1 MQWGGPNP
9 LSGVVMAEGSH
20 VAALIEQLVGQVLS
34 VDSTEAGLN
43 EVTASLRA
51 IVEATSTTGGALL
64 ELAARGLAAVEQAQ
78 ASSYD
83 DALQAATDL
92 AVGLQELARKEP
104 ASAGA
109 QTSAAPEAAPPP
121 APSPAATAAP
131 AAVVRDEETVALF
144 SDFIGE
150 ANDSLSLADE
160 VLLSSSGASTENVHA
175 LFRVFH
181 TIKGVAGFLE
191 LSQIVALAHV
201 TESVMDQCREGHL
214 DFGGETV
221 ELVFR
226 STGLL
231 RTMVE
236 DVKLACEAG
245 RGFIANGDADAH
257 VEKLKGFLAALDQA
271 PQPSVPA
278 PKAAPAPASAPVP
291 VPPPSSMP
299 VAPAP
304 PPSAPVPAP
313 TISAPLPSAPAAF
326 APLPSAPPP
335 RLTAPPDD
343 PNASSPPPRPSA
355 GGKLRETVKVDLGRV
370 DNMVEMIGELVIV
383 EAMLTHSNELSAASL
398 GLRNTLG
405 QLEKISRDLQNAAMR
420 MRTVPVHDVFQKMA
434 RLTRE
439 LSRKKGKDV
448 VLVTQGDG
456 TEMDRSM
463 VEQLEDPL
471 LHMVRNAIDHGI
483 EAPAARVA
491 AGKPAQGVL
500 TLSASH
506 EGGSIVVE
514 LSDDGAG
521 LNRDRILA
529 KAVERGLVANASV
542 LGETE
547 IFNLIFE
554 PGFSTA
560 AQVTDVSG
568 RGVGMDVVKRNIENM
583 RGRVSIE
590 STPGKGTT
598 FRLILP
604 LTLAII
610 DGMLVRVGKERY
622 LVPSLSIVEAL
633 QPQKQMVTTI
643 GAHDEVLTVR
653 GRVMPMLRLS
663 RQLDVPDAKVDPT
676 EALVVVV
683 ESAGKRVGLM
693 VDEVLAQQQVVIK
706 SLGRGVGRAEFASG
720 AAILSD
726 GCVGLILN
734 IDKLCGL
741 ITYRHRVATDAHM
754 EARP

>member
-1 MQWGGPNP
+1 
-9 LSGVVMAEGSH
+9 MADGSN
-20 VAALIEQLVGQVLS
+20 VAELIEQLVGQVLS
-34 VDSTEAGLN
+34 VDGDDAGIA
-43 EVTASLRA
+43 EVLASLQA
-51 IVEATSTTGGALL
+51 LVDALSSQGGELFEAAK
-64 ELAARGLAAVEQAQ
+64 EGLAKVGAQ
-78 ASSYD
+78 KASAGE
-83 DALQAATDL
+83 ALQSATDL
-92 AVGLQELARKEP
+92 AVVLQELSRKRPAEAPQDTARE
-104 ASAGA
+104 
-109 QTSAAPEAAPPP
+109 APLPPP
-121 APSPAATAAP
+121 PPPTPTAPGP
-131 AAVVRDEETVALF
+131 VHVERDPETIALLG
-144 SDFIGE
+144 DFIHE
-150 ANDSLSLADE
+150 ANDALGLADE
-160 VLLSSSGASTENVHA
+160 VLLSAQGATAENIHS
-175 LFRVFH
+175 LFRGFH

-191 LSQIVALAHV
+191 LPQIVAVAHA
-201 TESVMDQCREGHL
+201 TESVMDQCREGRL
-214 DFGGETV
+214 AFAGESV

-236 DVKLACEAG
+236 DVKAACESGLSFSPMAEAEVLVD
-245 RGFIANGDADAH
+245 R
-257 VEKLKGFLAALDQA
+257 LKAFLAESQVAPAPEA
-271 PQPSVPA
+271 PQAQPPA
-278 PKAAPAPASAPVP
+278 PEPTPAAPAPT
-291 VPPPSSMP
+291 PS
-299 VAPAP
+299 AP
-304 PPSAPVPAP
+304 PPSAPAPAP
-313 TISAPLPSAPAAF
+313 TPSAPLPSAPASF

-335 RLTAPPDD
+335 RVTAPPDE
-343 PNASSPPPRPSA
+343 PNPSSPAPRPSV

-383 EAMLTHSNELSAASL
+383 EAMLTHSKELSAASL

-483 EAPAARVA
+483 EAPDARVA
-491 AGKPAQGVL
+491 SGKPGQGVL

-521 LNRDRILA
+521 LNRERILA
-529 KAVERGLVANASV
+529 KAVERGLVANGTV
-542 LGETE
+542 LSDSEVFE
-547 IFNLIFE
+547 LIFE

-568 RGVGMDVVKRNIENM
+568 RGVGMDVVRRNIEKM
-583 RGRVSIE
+583 RGRVSID
-590 STPGKGTT
+590 STPGRGTT

-633 QPQKQMVTTI
+633 QPQRNMVTVL
-643 GAHDEVLTVR
+643 GGHDEVLTVR
-653 GRVMPMLRLS
+653 GQVMPMLRLS
-663 RQLDVPDAKVDPT
+663 RQLDVPGAKEDPT

-693 VDEVLAQQQVVIK
+693 VDEVVAQQQVVIK
-706 SLGRGVGRAEFASG
+706 PLGSGVGRAEFASG

-734 IDKLCGL
+734 VDKLCGL
-741 ITYRHRVATDAHM
+741 ISYRHRVASGTHM